1 MKTLYVA
8 THTSNSNLT
17 DSLGLVNTQIETGL
31 PSPHEELFPAIAL
44 DAQQLSPPLIQ
55 TLRRDFPG
63 AVVAALS
70 ESLTL
75 EQADQLVQLNPL
87 CALNPQQ
94 PNLNSWQRFVDRKAA
109 LDKWQTRHK
118 SLVELCAQLTPKERE
133 VFLQSCTFDAAPELA
148 ESLELSVR
156 TVEAHRYNIV
166 RKVNQGSFREW
177 TVLLRQAMQQL
188 ASLGVNG
195 ELLLRGVQRAR
206 RARLL
211 KTA

>member
-1 MKTLYVA
+1 MKTLYIA
-8 THTSNSNLT
+8 TPTSNSHLAS
-17 DSLGLVNTQIETGL
+17 SLGLVNTQIETGL

-44 DAQQLSPPLIQ
+44 DGQQLSPSLIK
-55 TLRRDFPG
+55 TLRQEFPG

-70 ESLTL
+70 DRLNL

-87 CALNPQQ
+87 CALNAQH
-94 PNLNSWQRFVDRKAA
+94 PNLDSWQRFVDRKAA
-109 LDKWQTRHK
+109 LDKWEIQHR

-148 ESLELSVR
+148 ESLGLSVR

-166 RKVNQGSFREW
+166 RKVSEGSFREW
-177 TVLLRQAMQQL
+177 TVLLRQAMQRL
-188 ASLGVNG
+188 ASLGING